1 MQEFIA
7 KHQDKIAGTLSGFDR
22 LVFRG
27 HLRSIGHPD
36 GMMSYLWTNQILLK
50 NFGDHVEKVTERLKE
65 ASLAEAKASKRPVQ
79 YLNSSQIDKEAIARS
94 ILARDGVR
102 SGLVLR
108 TQLPRTL
115 LQIRDPSQSLEEK
128 AGATTA
134 PRQMSFPLP
143 LPSSSRLRLPQCPH
157 PNLVP
162 LLHSDL
168 PQRTRMAGPTDASRW
183 SRLRQQDNCFPWVS
197 NWTKAQRL
205 LDRQLKTKWPKLL
218 NGNARQ
224 LNPIHA
230 EIFRKHPISYYWSTY
245 QHEWAI
251 DVVFHHP
258 ADLRHFYPRW
268 VNHAMTTFSSPDVMR
283 FLGKPITLSGQLRQ
297 DFSGEVIS
305 DFKRRAEGVRV
316 KHSVNGNSVKLY
328 DKAYTPKGSVLRAEA
343 TFHNGDDFRVYRRK
357 EGDRKGPMAW
367 RPLRRGIAD
376 LHRRAQLSH
385 KAAARYLDAFA
396 TVDDTTTL
404 DQLLQRLEQPRQWRG
419 RRVRALRPLADDR
432 ALLSAINHG
441 EFAINGFR
449 NRDLRAL
456 FFPQTTDDKKETRRR
471 SAWISRK
478 LRLLRAH
485 ALITKIPGTH
495 RYQLTSTGRKTIV
508 AIILSALRST
518 LAQLTPV
525 TAQLTAVAA

>member
-27 HLRSIGHPD
+27 HLRSIGHPR
-36 GMMSYLWTNQILLK
+36 GMMTYLWFNQVLLK
-50 NFGDHVEKVTERLKE
+50 NFGHHVAEVTERLKE
-65 ASLAEAKASKRPVQ
+65 ASLAEAKACGRPME
-79 YLNSSQIDKEAIARS
+79 YLNSSQVNKEAMAQK
-94 ILARDGVR
+94 ILTQDGVR
-102 SGLVLR
+102 SGLVCVLSCLEPCSKFEIHRNRLTKKLELQLR
-108 TQLPRTL
+108 PGKCLFL
-115 LQIRDPSQSLEEK
+115 YHYQIHPVFGFLNARIQTWFPFSIQICLNGREWL
-128 AGATTA
+128 A
-134 PRQMSFPLP
+134 RQM
-143 LPSSSRLRLPQCPH
+143 QA
-157 PNLVP
+157 
-162 LLHSDL
+162 
-168 PQRTRMAGPTDASRW
+168 AG
-183 SRLRQQDNCFPWVS
+183 LEYLQHDNCFPWIA

-205 LDRQLKTKWPKLL
+205 MDRQLKTQWPKLL
-218 NGNARQ
+218 NGIARQ

-230 EIFRKHPISYYWSTY
+230 QIFRKHPISYYWSTY
-245 QHEWAI
+245 QHEWAL
-251 DVVFHHP
+251 DVVFHHA

-283 FLGKPITLSGQLRQ
+283 FLGKHINSNGQLHQ
-297 DFSGEVIS
+297 NFSGEVVS

-343 TFHNGDDFRVYRRK
+343 TVHNGDDFRVYRRK
-357 EGDRKGPMAW
+357 AGDRKGPRAW
-367 RPLRRGIAD
+367 RRLRRGISD

-396 TVDDTTTL
+396 TGDDSTTL
-404 DQLLQRLEQPRQWRG
+404 DQLLKKPEQPRHWRG

-449 NRDLRAL
+449 NRDLRTI
-456 FFPQTTDDKKETRRR
+456 FFPQTTDDKKQLRPR

-485 ALITKIPGTH
+485 ALITKITGTH
-495 RYQLTSTGRKTIV
+495 RYQITSTGRKTIV
-508 AIILSALRST
+508 AILSALRST

>member
-1 MQEFIA
+1 MHEFIA

-27 HLRSIGHPD
+27 HLRSIGYPD
-36 GMMSYLWTNQILLK
+36 GMMSYLWMNQVLLK

-65 ASLAEAKASKRPVQ
+65 ASLAEAKASGRPVR
-79 YLNSSQIDKEAIARS
+79 YLNSSHLDKETIARK
-94 ILARDGVR
+94 ILAQDGVR
-102 SGLVLR
+102 SGLVCVLSCLEPCSKFEIHRNRLTKKLELQLR
-108 TQLPRTL
+108 PGKCLFLYHYQVHPLFGFLNARIQTWFPFSI
-115 LQIRDPSQSLEEK
+115 QICLNGREWL
-128 AGATTA
+128 A
-134 PRQMSFPLP
+134 RQMQATGLDY
-143 LPSSSRLRLPQCPH
+143 L
-157 PNLVP
+157 
-162 LLHSDL
+162 
-168 PQRTRMAGPTDASRW
+168 
-183 SRLRQQDNCFPWVS
+183 QQDNCFPWVAD
-197 NWTKAQRL
+197 WTKAQRL
-205 LDRQLKTKWPKLL
+205 LDRQLKTRWPKLL
-218 NGNARQ
+218 NGIARQ
-224 LNPIHA
+224 LNPIHT
-230 EIFRKHPISYYWSTY
+230 EIFHKHPISYYWSTY

-251 DVVFHHP
+251 DVVFHHA
-258 ADLRHFYPRW
+258 ADLRRFYPRW

-283 FLGKPITLSGQLRQ
+283 FLGKHLTLSGQISQ
-297 DFSGEVIS
+297 KFSGEVIS

-328 DKAYTPKGSVLRAEA
+328 DKAYTAKGSVLRAEA
-343 TFHNGDDFRVYRRK
+343 TIHNGDDFRVYRRK
-357 EGDRKGPMAW
+357 EGDRKGRMAW

-376 LHRRAQLSH
+376 LHRRAQISH

-404 DQLLQRLEQPRQWRG
+404 DELLQQLEQPRQWRD

-449 NRDLRAL
+449 NRDLRVL
-456 FFPQTTDDKKETRRR
+456 FFPQTTDDKKEIRRR

-485 ALITKIPGTH
+485 ALITKIRGTH
-495 RYQLTSTGRKTIV
+495 RYQLISTGRKVIV
-508 AIILSALRST
+508 AILSALRST
-518 LAQLTPV
+518 LAQLTPA